1 MLNSFQ
7 FCFNFTFNLNLR
19 RYSKVVAPHEAEL
32 CGTVMV
38 FFLLTGLTLGAL
50 AGWLW
55 LL

>member
-1 MLNSFQ
+1 VLLS
-7 FCFNFTFNLNLR
+7 TFAFKFHLR
-19 RYSKVVAPHEAEL
+19 RYNEAEL

-38 FFLLTGLTLGAL
+38 FFLLAGLTLGAL